1 MRIAHSLIPW
11 GALVLAATTPW
22 AQAQTPQP
30 LPPTAS
36 STQADWLSP
45 AADTL
50 PLQHPAL
57 PASGGVEQTNTPWA
71 DANAAIG
78 AFPRGH
84 ADVLRWEAA
93 ERAGAAAP
101 ATTPG
106 SPAVTP
112 AQCPMGMEMHRAM
125 HPQGGA
131 MAMPHG
137 MHHRAAPAAETGS
150 TPAHTGTA
158 QPVAPQASPE
168 APAPAHHHGG
178 QH

>member
-11 GALVLAATTPW
+11 GALVLATATPW
-22 AQAQTPQP
+22 AQAQTSPP
-30 LPPTAS
+30 VPTAS
-36 STQADWLSP
+36 STAADWLSP

-71 DANAAIG
+71 DANAAVA

-93 ERAGAAAP
+93 QRAAAAAP

-106 SPAVTP
+106 SPAAVTP

-137 MHHRAAPAAETGS
+137 MHHRAASPTDSAS
-150 TPAHTGTA
+150 A
-158 QPVAPQASPE
+158 QPGTLRATSCGSVQPVI
-168 APAPAHHHGG
+168 GVKT
-178 QH
+178 

>member
-11 GALVLAATTPW
+11 GALVLATATPW
-22 AQAQTPQP
+22 VQAQTSPP
-30 LPPTAS
+30 VPTAS

-57 PASGGVEQTNTPWA
+57 PASGGVETTNTPWA
-71 DANAAIG
+71 EANAAVA

-84 ADVLRWEAA
+84 ADVLRWETA
-93 ERAGAAAP
+93 ERAAAAAAATATP
-101 ATTPG
+101 AM
-106 SPAVTP
+106 P
-112 AQCPMGMEMHRAM
+112 AQCPMGMETHRAM

-137 MHHRAAPAAETGS
+137 MHHSAASPTDSASAQ
-150 TPAHTGTA
+150 PGTA
-158 QPVAPQASPE
+158 QPQAPQANP
-168 APAPAHHHGG
+168 ATPAPAHYHGG

>member
-11 GALVLAATTPW
+11 GALVLAAATPW
-22 AQAQTPQP
+22 ALAQTSPP
-30 LPPTAS
+30 SPTAS
-36 STQADWLSP
+36 STPADWLSP

-50 PLQHPAL
+50 PLQHQAL
-57 PASGGVEQTNTPWA
+57 PASGGVEATNTPWA
-71 DANAAIG
+71 DANAAVA

-93 ERAGAAAP
+93 ERAAAP
-101 ATTPG
+101 ATATPAT
-106 SPAVTP
+106 SVMP
-112 AQCPMGMEMHRAM
+112 AQCPMGMETHRAM
-125 HPQGGA
+125 HPPGGA

-137 MHHRAAPAAETGS
+137 MHHSAAPSAD
-150 TPAHTGTA
+150 PASAQPGTA

>member
-71 DANAAIG
+71 DANAAVG

-93 ERAGAAAP
+93 Q
-101 ATTPG
+101 TP
-106 SPAVTP
+106 
-112 AQCPMGMEMHRAM
+112 
-125 HPQGGA
+125 
-131 MAMPHG
+131 
-137 MHHRAAPAAETGS
+137 
-150 TPAHTGTA
+150 
-158 QPVAPQASPE
+158 
-168 APAPAHHHGG
+168 APAPTAPGTHQHGG
-178 QH
+178 QP

>member
-11 GALVLAATTPW
+11 GALVLATATPW
-22 AQAQTPQP
+22 FQVQVQAQTAPP
-30 LPPTAS
+30 APTAS

-71 DANAAIG
+71 DANAAVA

-93 ERAGAAAP
+93 ERAAAAAP
-101 ATTPG
+101 ATATP
-106 SPAVTP
+106 
-112 AQCPMGMEMHRAM
+112 AM

-131 MAMPHG
+131 MAMAMPHG
-137 MHHRAAPAAETGS
+137 MHHSAASPTDSASAQ
-150 TPAHTGTA
+150 PGTA
-158 QPVAPQASPE
+158 QPQAPQASPA

-178 QH
+178 LH

>member
-11 GALVLAATTPW
+11 GALVLAAATPW
-22 AQAQTPQP
+22 AQAQTTPP
-30 LPPTAS
+30 LPTAS
-36 STQADWLSP
+36 STPADWLSP

-71 DANAAIG
+71 DANAAVG

-93 ERAGAAAP
+93 QRAAVAAP
-101 ATTPG
+101 A
-106 SPAVTP
+106 PAVP
-112 AQCPMGMEMHRAM
+112 ATSAMPTQCPMGMETHRAM

-150 TPAHTGTA
+150 APAHPGTT
-158 QPVAPQASPE
+158 QPVVPQASPAA
-168 APAPAHHHGG
+168 APGG